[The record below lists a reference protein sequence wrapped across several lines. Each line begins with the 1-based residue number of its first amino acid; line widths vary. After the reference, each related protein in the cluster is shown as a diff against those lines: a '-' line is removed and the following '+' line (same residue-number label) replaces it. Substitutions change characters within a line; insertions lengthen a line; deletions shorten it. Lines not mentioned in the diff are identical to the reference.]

1 VAQPANPDVKLA
13 SEGALPPASELAR
26 LAEELGTARQLLD
39 VFRALRVYI
48 ESVCGNNALFVSL
61 LDPTER
67 LRRCVY
73 AWSDGV
79 EVDVANL
86 PPLAVSGGTPHAR
99 AIATGE
105 VVVVTDLQSAMAETP
120 NVPLGYDRDPRH
132 PNVSVALPL
141 AVLGRIIGG
150 FEIQLFEHPDPWSSI
165 ASLQVAANLAAAAT
179 ENVRLL
185 EQERDLRLQAEAS
198 ERRYR
203 TSEQRLRLA
212 LEAAGLGTWEH
223 DLATGVF
230 TWSPGTARLFG
241 QAAEQQP
248 HVWSELLNLV
258 YPDDRAL
265 VDNNLGTS
273 MRNLTRDVEFRV
285 VDVDGVTR
293 WLACRASAS
302 IDGAR
307 GVRRILGVVLNI
319 TGRKLAERQRET
331 LARSEQLR
339 ALGQMASG
347 IAHDLNQ
354 KLALISGYA
363 ELAGEELKG
372 PPVEIGA
379 LKTLLVVIV
388 RAAQDGART
397 LQQLLG
403 FARAHEAGELEAL
416 DLAELLH
423 EVAELTAPRWH
434 GGSGAGRGINL
445 EFTVG
450 SVTPMVIEG
459 ARAALREAFTNLIFN
474 AVDALVDGGTIRL
487 SAARVGDRVQAEVS
501 DTGPGIPPELQS
513 RIFEPFFTTKGD
525 HGTGLGLAQVA
536 GVVVRHGGELSLDSG
551 PGRGTTFRLSFP
563 TAQRAAAPPNSEVP
577 VTQSAT
583 RPRRVLAVDD
593 EPKLREM
600 VDMMLRLQGHQVI
613 QAASGEEALK
623 LLEESGPFD
632 LVISDVSM
640 GSGMSG
646 WDLADRVHAR
656 WPAQVLA
663 IASGWGAQIDSE
675 EAKRRGVV
683 VVLAKPYRMRDLRD
697 LVNGLGKSGSDA
709 TPPMDELH
717 VLEASGP

>member
-1 VAQPANPDVKLA
+1 MAQPANPDVKLA

-230 TWSPGTARLFG
+230 TWSPGTERLFG

-273 MRNLTRDVEFRV
+273 MQNLTRDVEFRV
-285 VDVDGVTR
+285 VDVDGITR
-293 WLACRASAS
+293 WLACRASTS

-307 GVRRILGVVLNI
+307 GVRRILGVV
-319 TGRKLAERQRET
+319 
-331 LARSEQLR
+331 
-339 ALGQMASG
+339 
-347 IAHDLNQ
+347 HDLNQ

-536 GVVVRHGGELSLDSG
+536 GVVARHGGELSLDSG
-551 PGRGTTFRLSFP
+551 PDRGTTFRLSFP